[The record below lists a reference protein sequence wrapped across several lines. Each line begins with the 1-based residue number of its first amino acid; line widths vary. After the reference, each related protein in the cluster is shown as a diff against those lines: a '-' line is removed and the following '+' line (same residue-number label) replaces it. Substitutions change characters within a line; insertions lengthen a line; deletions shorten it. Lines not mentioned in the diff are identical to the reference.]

1 MIAQGYRTQASPLG
15 DAGSVCILAYDG
27 IGPLGFPL
35 SRIAVL
41 VTSINQI
48 PDPDINELETF
59 LALGGASN
67 GSLLVGLTSPKEP
80 R

>member
-48 PDPDINELETF
+48 PDPDINE
-59 LALGGASN
+59 
-67 GSLLVGLTSPKEP
+67 
-80 R
+80 